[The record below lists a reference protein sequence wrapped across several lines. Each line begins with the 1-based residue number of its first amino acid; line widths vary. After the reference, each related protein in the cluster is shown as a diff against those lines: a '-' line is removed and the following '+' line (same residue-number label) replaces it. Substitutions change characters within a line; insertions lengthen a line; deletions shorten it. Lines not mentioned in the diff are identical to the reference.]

1 MKAFLITLLS
11 ILLIAVGVFLWR
23 QNSSTY
29 SADLNNQNSPNT
41 LGSDGSSNVPIGYKL
56 YENTELGFSIL
67 VPNDAIISKSNNN
80 RIEIKFLG
88 TDNEPATEIQDGF
101 ILTIFKD
108 NLNKIYD
115 STLTYA
121 EDALE
126 ETRSNGESQI
136 TQTLQARE
144 VGGIEA
150 YRYSYTTALGNEATE
165 YVFLPDKFET
175 GYKISYTAI
184 DPNTVGY
191 REIILNMLESVKFN
205 SNNVSNDNSPPI
217 YKSVN
222 LAMLDYE
229 GESGGLTRG
238 CDKVVMIEKSI
249 EPTLA
254 PLTKALKELF
264 NIDSEDYG
272 GFHNFIAKTNDTLSF
287 DHASVENGVASIYLN
302 GHLSG
307 LAGACDN
314 PRAKIQI
321 EETALQFK
329 TVERVVFY
337 LNGKENSLIPNAKG
351 N

>member
-11 ILLIAVGVFLWR
+11 ILLILIGVFLWR

-29 SADLNNQNSPNT
+29 NASLNNPNYQNS

-56 YENTELGFSIL
+56 YENRELGFSIL
-67 VPNDAIISKSNNN
+67 VPNDATISNSNDN

-101 ILTIFKD
+101 VLTVFKD

-115 STLTYA
+115 TTLTYA

-126 ETRSNGESQI
+126 ETRSSGQSQI
-136 TQTLQARE
+136 TQTLQARN
-144 VGGIEA
+144 VGGIQA
-150 YRYSYTTALGNEATE
+150 YRYSYITALGNEATE

-184 DPNTVGY
+184 DPNNIGY

-205 SNNVSNDNSPPI
+205 SNDVSNDNSSPI

-222 LAMLDYE
+222 LAMLDYD
-229 GESGGLTRG
+229 GNSNGPMRG
-238 CDKVVMIEKSI
+238 CDKVVMVERSI

-254 PLTKALKELF
+254 PLTQALKELF
-264 NIDSEDYG
+264 DMNSEEYG
-272 GFHNFIAKTNDTLSF
+272 GFYNFIAKTNSTLSF
-287 DHASVENGVASIYLN
+287 DHASVEDGVASIYLN

-307 LAGACDN
+307 LAGVCDN

-321 EETALQFK
+321 EETALQFN